1 MNRLFAHYTLIRLLP
16 QADAGEF
23 ANIGV
28 VLACPDTGFFGF
40 RLAKRQRRVTQFF
53 EEVTRELLTKLRKEL
68 TTELHHVGKFLAATR
83 SRTEML
89 RVMQDLAKPRETLI
103 RYAPLRTLM
112 TEDPGADL
120 DKLFMRYVQRDLS
133 VAPQPH
139 EQQLTRLVRR
149 TLAGEKL
156 ADAFVPDD
164 VGTDEFHV
172 PLPLVYERDGRTI
185 AAIKPLDLTQD
196 EPTKIYTHGDLWLGH
211 IRRLDRMRLRPEGL
225 LIAAEGPD
233 IADDKRHRAY
243 HDIVDELGQ
252 MGVTVVDR
260 ADAPGIIEFART
272 YVQ

>member
-28 VLACPDTGFFGF
+28 VMACPDTGFFGF
-40 RLAKRQRRVTQFF
+40 RLARRQRRVTQFF
-53 EEVTRELLTKLRKEL
+53 EEITRELLTRLRKEL
-68 TTELHHVGKFLAATR
+68 TAELHHIGEIMATTR
-83 SRTEML
+83 SRTQML
-89 RVMQDLAKPRETLI
+89 HVMQDLAKPRETLV
-103 RYAPLRTLM
+103 RYAPLRTLV
-112 TEDPGADL
+112 TEDPVADL
-120 DKLFMRYVQRDLS
+120 DRLFMRYIQRDLS
-133 VAPQPH
+133 VAPQPY

-156 ADAFVPDD
+156 AEAFVPDD

-172 PLPLVYERDGRTI
+172 HLPLVYERDGQTI

-196 EPTKIYTHGDLWLGH
+196 EPTKIYTHGDVWLGH
-211 IRRLDRMRLRPEGL
+211 IRRLERMHLRPEGL

-233 IADDKRHRAY
+233 VADDKRHRAY
-243 HDIVDELGQ
+243 RDIVDELAQ
-252 MGVTVVDR
+252 MQVTVVDR
-260 ADAPGIIEFART
+260 TDAPGIIKFART

>member
-1 MNRLFAHYTLIRLLP
+1 MNRLLAHYTLVRLLP

-28 VLACPDTGFFGF
+28 VLACPDTGYFGF
-40 RLAKRQRRVTQFF
+40 RLLRKQRRVTHFF
-53 EEVTRELLTKLRKEL
+53 EETTRELLAKLLKEL
-68 TTELHHVGKFLAATR
+68 TAELNHVGQVLAATR
-83 SRTEML
+83 SGVQIL
-89 RVMQDLAKPRETLI
+89 QVMQELAQPRETMI
-103 RYAPLRTLM
+103 RYARLRTLM

-133 VAPQPH
+133 VAPQPY
-139 EQQLTRLVRR
+139 EQQLTQLVRR

-164 VGTDEFHV
+164 VGTEEFHV
-172 PLPLVYERDGRTI
+172 RLPLVYERDGQAI

-211 IRRLDRMRLRPEGL
+211 IRRLNRMNLRPEGL
-225 LIAAEGPD
+225 LIAAEGPEA
-233 IADDKRHRAY
+233 ADDKRFRAY
-243 HDIVDELGQ
+243 REIVDELGQ
-252 MGVTVVDR
+252 MDVTVVAR
-260 ADAPGIIEFART
+260 TNGPAIIEFART